1 MNKNNL
7 QKCTS
12 AYIGVLMIL
21 CLSGC
26 LRSKEPN
33 TSRSISPASTSKET
47 AISPFS
53 QYIGHYPEWSGNG
66 ITDSTFT
73 GNGTTDIPDELL
85 AQVLPLNEDEQT
97 SREFFHFNHGHK
109 VTAKQYIA
117 LFFTKVYDI
126 SSGLLEDKMLY
137 TFTPQG
143 KLIDSLTIGRTTH
156 FYEASDDAVAI
167 CEIAPA
173 ETSRSFI
180 ALQHKEHSVILDRGE
195 IVWNT
200 LPTRITIQEDGQL
213 STSPQDSL
221 QSLTYE
227 NIFKLTPN
235 TPEAFVQHLY
245 QQIAAARTRQEPDI
259 STDYLTSELL
269 QLRAACLQKAK
280 QENDIPIFD
289 YDLWTDAQ
297 DWCSD
302 LSVISINKEEEN
314 NEHTQVTVTIS
325 NCGKETDIHLIL
337 KQVKK
342 HWHVDDFITTSNGE
356 ELSAKESMRA
366 YLSSQTDIKASAV
379 NTP

>member
-12 AYIGVLMIL
+12 AYIGALMIL

-26 LRSKEPN
+26 LHSKEPN

-85 AQVLPLNEDEQT
+85 AQVLPLNEDDQT

-126 SSGLLEDKMLY
+126 SSGLLEDKVLY

-156 FYEASDDAVAI
+156 FYEETDDVLKI
-167 CEIAPA
+167 CEIAP
-173 ETSRSFI
+173 TGNNCSFI
-180 ALQHKEHSVILDRGE
+180 VKQHTETSVILERGE
-195 IVWNT
+195 VLWNT
-200 LPTRITIQEDGQL
+200 TETEVNIKDNGQI
-213 STSPQDSL
+213 STVPKASL
-221 QSLTYE
+221 QSVTYE
-227 NIFKLTPN
+227 NIFHLNPN
-235 TPEAFVQHLY
+235 TPDTFVKHLY
-245 QQIAAARTRQEPDI
+245 DEIVKTYSSDQLDE
-259 STDYLTSELL
+259 STFYDYLSPELF
-269 QLRAACLQKAK
+269 QLRTESIQRAQ
-280 QENDIPIFD
+280 QQNDIPIYD
-289 YDLWTDAQ
+289 YDLWINAQ
-297 DWCSD
+297 DCCND
-302 LSVISINKEEEN
+302 FGISSITKGKKTDQ
-314 NEHTQVTVTIS
+314 HTRMTVTINNCSETS
-325 NCGKETDIHLIL
+325 NITLL
-337 KQVKK
+337 VKQING
-342 HWHVDDFITTSNGE
+342 HWHVDDFISTFNGKEYSIKEGLRKFLSN
-356 ELSAKESMRA
+356 
-366 YLSSQTDIKASAV
+366 
-379 NTP
+379 

>member
-7 QKCTS
+7 LKYTS
-12 AYIGVLMIL
+12 AYIGALMIL

-85 AQVLPLNEDEQT
+85 VQALPLNENDQT
-97 SREFFHFNHGHK
+97 SREFIHFNHGHK

-117 LFFTKVYDI
+117 LFFTKAYDI

-156 FYEASDDAVAI
+156 FYEASDDAAAI

-180 ALQHKEHSVILDRGE
+180 AKQHTEASIILERGE
-195 IVWNT
+195 ILWNT
-200 LPTRITIQEDGQL
+200 AETEVNIKDNGQITKA
-213 STSPQDSL
+213 PKASL
-221 QSLTYE
+221 QSVTYE
-227 NIFKLTPN
+227 NIFHLNPN
-235 TPEAFVQHLY
+235 TSETFVKHLY
-245 QQIAAARTRQEPDI
+245 DEIAKIYSSGQPDE
-259 STDYLTSELL
+259 STFYDYLTPELF
-269 QLRAACLQKAK
+269 QLRTGSQQHALQ
-280 QENDIPIFD
+280 QNDIPIYD
-289 YDLWTDAQ
+289 YDLWINAQ
-297 DWCSD
+297 DCCTDFS
-302 LSVISINKEEEN
+302 ISSITKEGTTGK
-314 NEHTQVTVTIS
+314 HTRMTVTIN
-325 NCGKETDIHLIL
+325 NCSQTSDIIL
-337 KQVKK
+337 LTKQING
-342 HWHVDDFITTSNGE
+342 HWHVDDFISTDNG
-356 ELSAKESMRA
+356 KEHSIKEG
-366 YLSSQTDIKASAV
+366 LEKSLTD
-379 NTP
+379 